1 MCLVPLES
9 LIENKVYLGHSASS
23 WHARIAPYTRASVRG
38 HYVID
43 LVATAKLLTHAYA
56 YLFKMAKR
64 GHSFLFVGTKYTAAP
79 WVRKAAL
86 CSGSF
91 YVNQVWRSG
100 LLTNWTFLRGR
111 VRLLSW
117 FSRVFLFMR
126 EYQYTKPLPK
136 GLVLSLERRYLKLRL
151 EMSGL
156 IGLHYMP
163 NVVILIDPQFEKQAF
178 TESVKLKRIIVALV
192 DSNCDPDLIHVP
204 IPGNDDHSTSIRM
217 ILQIIA
223 TAILRGKLVRYYLPV
238 STRRALI

>member
-9 LIENKVYLGHSASS
+9 LIENKVYLGHSSS
-23 WHARIAPYTRASVRG
+23 AWHPRIASYTRATVRG
-38 HYVID
+38 YYILD
-43 LVATAKLLTHAYA
+43 LVTTAKLLTKAYA

-64 GHSFLFVGTKYTAAP
+64 GHSFLFVGTKYTASP

-117 FSRVFLFMR
+117 FRRVFLFMKKNQR
-126 EYQYTKPLPK
+126 TKSLPK
-136 GLVLSLERRYLKLRL
+136 GLVISLERRYLKLHL

-156 IGLHYMP
+156 VGLQGMP
-163 NVVILIDPQFEKQAF
+163 NVVVLIDPQFDQQAF
-178 TESVKLKRIIVALV
+178 TECVKLKRIIVALL
-192 DSNCDPDLIHVP
+192 DSNCNPDLIHVP
-204 IPGNDDHSTSIRM
+204 IPGNDDHSTSIKM
-217 ILQIIA
+217 ILQIVS
-223 TAILRGKLVRYYLPV
+223 TAILRGKLVRYYLPE
-238 STRRALI
+238 SS